1 MADRRNWSREEVEA
15 AIADYFAMFR
25 KELAGQEYSKAEH
38 RRSLLPMLDRRTEG
52 SIEYKHQNISATLID
67 LGLPYIEGYKPQ
79 RNYQDLLFEVVEERI
94 ADSPDLL
101 RLIGSTIDA
110 IASAPPPSVDDILT
124 RLIEAPKG
132 KEKERQTY
140 AKETRRRQ
148 RRKMNYLAVEA
159 RNQLLGRKGEAFVM
173 NFERARLLA
182 AGADRLAAKIEHV
195 AVTRGDHEGF
205 DVLSFETDGRERL
218 IEAKTT
224 GFGAETPFFVTP
236 NEIDVSRR
244 AGDRYH
250 IYRLHRFRVDPR
262 LFVVNGP
269 VDERFSLEATEFRA
283 QVQ

>member
-15 AIADYFAMFR
+15 AVADYFAMFR
-25 KELAGQEYSKAEH
+25 KELLGQEYSKAEH
-38 RRSLLPMLDRRTEG
+38 RRDLLPLLDRRTEG

-79 RNYQDLLFEVVEERI
+79 RNYQDLLFDVVEARV
-94 ADSPDLL
+94 AASSDLL
-101 RLIGSTIDA
+101 RLVGTTIDA
-110 IASAPPPSVDDILT
+110 IASAPPPSVDDILA

-132 KEKERQTY
+132 REKEPQPY
-140 AKETRRRQ
+140 AKERRR
-148 RRKMNYLAVEA
+148 RPGRKLNYLELEA
-159 RNQLLGRKGEAFVM
+159 RNHLLGRKGEAFVL
-173 NFERARLLA
+173 NFERARLVA
-182 AGADRLAAKIEHV
+182 AGADRLAGKIEHV
-195 AVTRGDHEGF
+195 AVTRGDHVGF

-224 GFGAETPFFVTP
+224 GFGVETPFFVTP

-250 IYRLHRFRVDPR
+250 IYRMHRFRVEPR

-269 VDERFSLEATEFRA
+269 VDERFNLEATEFRA
-283 QVQ
+283 QIQ